1 VTWKWGDGTWGCHRP
16 HAAALQDLAPQGR
29 WRLPPPVL
37 GWMQPTNGTLRYQ
50 LVTASSHPRSGFR
63 LADLTWVDAAN
74 LLGDGLPVVIPI
86 GAASRA
92 HGPHLPLGTDRLV
105 AEVVAERL
113 LATLPVLVAP
123 CIAQGFQPAFMDYP
137 GSQHLEAG
145 TFQALVT
152 EVIEGYLRHGSER
165 ILLLNNGIATEAPL
179 KLVAQD
185 ILHRHGVR
193 IATADLPRL
202 GGSTASADALDERD
216 TSLLLAIQPALVR
229 LDRLQEMAAD
239 AEDDEDDLPT
249 EDSDEPRL
257 LSLRR
262 PLRFTPEERAGGVLN
277 RSGTTGNATAAT
289 AEKGEALLAAMVDEI
304 VADLRLLWPD
314 L

>member
-1 VTWKWGDGTWGCHRP
+1 MADS
-16 HAAALQDLAPQGR
+16 AARARLLQPI
-29 WRLPPPVL
+29 
-37 GWMQPTNGTLRYQ
+37 NGTSRYP
-50 LVTASSHPRSGFR
+50 LVTASSHPRSGYR
-63 LADLTWVDAAN
+63 LADLTWVDAAD
-74 LLGDGLPVVIPI
+74 LLGDGMPVVIPV

-92 HGPHLPLGTDRLV
+92 HGAHLPLGTDRLV

-113 LATLPVLVAP
+113 LASLPVLVAP

-137 GSQHLEAG
+137 GSQHIGAD

-152 EVIEGYLRHGSER
+152 EVIEGYLRHGAER

-202 GGSTASADALDERD
+202 GMLGLGGRAATVDDLDERD

-229 LDRLQEMAAD
+229 LDRLQAAD
-239 AEDDEDDLPT
+239 EEDEDEDDEDDDMLP
-249 EDSDEPRL
+249 DGMDEPRL

-262 PLRFTPEERAGGVLN
+262 PMRFTPEERAGGVLN
-277 RSGTTGNATAAT
+277 RTGTTGDASGAT

>member
-1 VTWKWGDGTWGCHRP
+1 M
-16 HAAALQDLAPQGR
+16 GR

-37 GWMQPTNGTLRYQ
+37 GWRQPTNGTLRYP

-202 GGSTASADALDERD
+202 GSLGLGSSSASADALDERD

-239 AEDDEDDLPT
+239 AEDDEDDLPP

-262 PLRFTPEERAGGVLN
+262 PMRFTPEERAGGVLN
-277 RSGTTGNATAAT
+277 RSGTTGDATAAT

>member
-1 VTWKWGDGTWGCHRP
+1 M
-16 HAAALQDLAPQGR
+16 
-29 WRLPPPVL
+29 L
-37 GWMQPTNGTLRYQ
+37 GWLQPINGTLRYP

-74 LLGDGLPVVIPI
+74 LLGDGLPVVIPV
-86 GAASRA
+86 ASASRA

-113 LATLPVLVAP
+113 LASLPVLVAP

-137 GSQHLEAG
+137 GSQHLEAN
-145 TFQALVT
+145 TFQALVA
-152 EVIEGYLRHGSER
+152 EVVEGYLRHGAER

-185 ILHRHGVR
+185 ILHHHGVR

-202 GGSTASADALDERD
+202 GSLGLGSRSASVDDLDERD
-216 TSLLLAIQPALVR
+216 TSLLLAIQPSLVR

-239 AEDDEDDLPT
+239 ADDEEGMPPDGA
-249 EDSDEPRL
+249 DEPRL

-262 PLRFTPEERAGGVLN
+262 PLRFTPEEREGGVLN
-277 RSGTTGNATAAT
+277 RTGTTGDATAAT

>member
-1 VTWKWGDGTWGCHRP
+1 
-16 HAAALQDLAPQGR
+16 
-29 WRLPPPVL
+29 
-37 GWMQPTNGTLRYQ
+37 MQPTNRTSRYP

-113 LATLPVLVAP
+113 LASLPVLVAP
-123 CIAQGFQPAFMDYP
+123 CIAHGFQPAFMDYP
-137 GSQHLEAG
+137 GSQHLEAN
-145 TFQALVT
+145 TFQSLVA
-152 EVIEGYLRHGSER
+152 EVVEGYLRHGADR

-202 GGSTASADALDERD
+202 GSRSASVDDLDERD

-239 AEDDEDDLPT
+239 AEDDEDDLPS
-249 EDSDEPRL
+249 DGADEPRL

-262 PLRFTPEERAGGVLN
+262 PMRFTPEERAGGVLN
-277 RSGTTGNATAAT
+277 RSGTTGDATAAT

>member
-1 VTWKWGDGTWGCHRP
+1 
-16 HAAALQDLAPQGR
+16 
-29 WRLPPPVL
+29 
-37 GWMQPTNGTLRYQ
+37 MQPTNGTSRYP

-113 LATLPVLVAP
+113 LASLPVLVAP

-137 GSQHLEAG
+137 GSQHLEAD

-202 GGSTASADALDERD
+202 GSRSATVDDLDERD

-229 LDRLQEMAAD
+229 LDRLKDMAAD
-239 AEDDEDDLPT
+239 ADDEDDMPL
-249 EDSDEPRL
+249 DGADEPRL

-262 PLRFTPEERAGGVLN
+262 PMRFTPEERAGGVLN
-277 RSGTTGNATAAT
+277 RRGTTGDATAAT

>member
-1 VTWKWGDGTWGCHRP
+1 MAEDATR
-16 HAAALQDLAPQGR
+16 A
-29 WRLPPPVL
+29 RLDA
-37 GWMQPTNGTLRYQ
+37 TNNGTLRYP

-74 LLGDGLPVVIPI
+74 LLGDGLPVVIPV
-86 GAASRA
+86 ASASRA

-113 LATLPVLVAP
+113 LASLPVLVAP

-137 GSQHLEAG
+137 GSQHLEAN
-145 TFQALVT
+145 TFQALVA
-152 EVIEGYLRHGSER
+152 EVVEGYLRHGAER

-185 ILHRHGVR
+185 VLHHHGVR
-193 IATADLPRL
+193 IVTADLARL
-202 GGSTASADALDERD
+202 GSRSASVDDLDERD

-229 LDRLQEMAAD
+229 LDRLQEMAVD
-239 AEDDEDDLPT
+239 AEDDEDDLPP
-249 EDSDEPRL
+249 DGADEPRL

-262 PLRFTPEERAGGVLN
+262 PMRFTPEEREGGVLN
-277 RSGTTGNATAAT
+277 RSGTTGDATAAT

>member
-1 VTWKWGDGTWGCHRP
+1 M
-16 HAAALQDLAPQGR
+16 
-29 WRLPPPVL
+29 L
-37 GWMQPTNGTLRYQ
+37 GWAQPNQQDVRYP

-63 LADLTWVDAAN
+63 LADLTWVDAAD
-74 LLGDGLPVVIPI
+74 LLGDGMPVVIPI

-113 LATLPVLVAP
+113 LASLPVLVAP
-123 CIAQGFQPAFMDYP
+123 CISQGFQPAFMDYP
-137 GSQHLEAG
+137 GSQHIEAG

-152 EVIEGYLRHGSER
+152 EVVEGYLRHGADR

-185 ILHRHGVR
+185 ILQHHGVR

-202 GGSTASADALDERD
+202 GSRSATVDDLDERD

-229 LDRLQEMAAD
+229 LDRLKDMAAAVD
-239 AEDDEDDLPT
+239 DEDEDDLLP
-249 EDSDEPRL
+249 DGADEPRL

-262 PLRFTPEERAGGVLN
+262 PMRFTPEERAGGVLN
-277 RSGTTGNATAAT
+277 RSGTTGDASAAT
-289 AEKGEALLAAMVDEI
+289 AEKGEKLLAAMVDEI

>member
-1 VTWKWGDGTWGCHRP
+1 
-16 HAAALQDLAPQGR
+16 
-29 WRLPPPVL
+29 
-37 GWMQPTNGTLRYQ
+37 M
-50 LVTASSHPRSGFR
+50 TASSHPRSGFR

-74 LLGDGLPVVIPI
+74 LLGDGLPVVIPV
-86 GAASRA
+86 ASASRA

-113 LATLPVLVAP
+113 LASLPVLVAP

-137 GSQHLEAG
+137 GSQHLEAN
-145 TFQALVT
+145 TFQSLVA
-152 EVIEGYLRHGSER
+152 EVVEGYLRHGADR
-165 ILLLNNGIATEAPL
+165 ILLLNNGISTEAPL

-185 ILHRHGVR
+185 ILHHHGVR
-193 IATADLPRL
+193 IVTADLPRL
-202 GGSTASADALDERD
+202 GSRSATVDDLDERD

-229 LDRLQEMAAD
+229 LDRLQEMAAE
-239 AEDDEDDLPT
+239 AEDNEDGDLPP
-249 EDSDEPRL
+249 DGADEPRL

-262 PLRFTPEERAGGVLN
+262 PMRFTPEEREGGVLN
-277 RSGTTGNATAAT
+277 RSGTTGDASAAT

>member
-1 VTWKWGDGTWGCHRP
+1 MLPTVP
-16 HAAALQDLAPQGR
+16 LQDLSAIRPSPQG
-29 WRLPPPVL
+29 LADPPRPVL
-37 GWMQPTNGTLRYQ
+37 GWAQPTIGTLRYP

-113 LATLPVLVAP
+113 LASLPVLVAP
-123 CIAQGFQPAFMDYP
+123 CIAQGFHPAFMDYP
-137 GSQHLEAG
+137 GSQHLEAS
-145 TFQALVT
+145 TFQALVA
-152 EVIEGYLRHGSER
+152 EVVEGYLRHGADR

-185 ILHRHGVR
+185 ILHHHGVR
-193 IATADLPRL
+193 IVTADLPRL
-202 GGSTASADALDERD
+202 GSFSLGSRSATVDDLDERD

-229 LDRLQEMAAD
+229 LDRLQEMAAE
-239 AEDDEDDLPT
+239 AEDDDEGDLPL
-249 EDSDEPRL
+249 DGADEPRL

-262 PLRFTPEERAGGVLN
+262 PMRFTPEEREGGVLN
-277 RSGTTGNATAAT
+277 RSGTTGDASAAT

>member
-1 VTWKWGDGTWGCHRP
+1 
-16 HAAALQDLAPQGR
+16 
-29 WRLPPPVL
+29 
-37 GWMQPTNGTLRYQ
+37 MQPILGTLRYP
-50 LVTASSHPRSGFR
+50 LVTASSHPRSGYR
-63 LADLTWVDAAN
+63 LADLTWVDAAD
-74 LLGDGLPVVIPI
+74 LLGDGLPVVIPV

-113 LATLPVLVAP
+113 LAALPVLVAP
-123 CIAQGFQPAFMDYP
+123 CISQGFQPAFMDYP
-137 GSQHLEAG
+137 GSQHLQAE

-152 EVIEGYLRHGSER
+152 EVIEGYLRHGAER

-202 GGSTASADALDERD
+202 GSRSASVDDLDERD

-229 LDRLQEMAAD
+229 LDRLQEMVED
-239 AEDDEDDLPT
+239 AEDDEDNGLPV
-249 EDSDEPRL
+249 DVVDEPRL

-262 PLRFTPEERAGGVLN
+262 PMRFTPEERAGGVLN
-277 RSGTTGNATAAT
+277 RSGTTGDASAAT
-289 AEKGEALLAAMVDEI
+289 AEKGEKLLAAMVDEI

>member
-1 VTWKWGDGTWGCHRP
+1 MLGLSGTIAR
-16 HAAALQDLAPQGR
+16 
-29 WRLPPPVL
+29 
-37 GWMQPTNGTLRYQ
+37 Q
-50 LVTASSHPRSGFR
+50 LCYFIVTASSLPRSGYR
-63 LADLTWVDAAN
+63 LADLTWVDAAD
-74 LLGDGLPVVIPI
+74 LIGDGMPVVIPI

-113 LATLPVLVAP
+113 LASLPILVAP

-137 GSQHLEAG
+137 GSQHIEAD

-152 EVIEGYLRHGSER
+152 EIIEGYLRHGAER

-179 KLVAQD
+179 KLVAQT
-185 ILHRHGVR
+185 ILQRHGVR
-193 IATADLPRL
+193 VATADLPRL
-202 GGSTASADALDERD
+202 GSHSASVDDLDERD
-216 TSLLLAIQPALVR
+216 TSLLLAIAPALVR
-229 LDRLQEMAAD
+229 LDRLEQMADEA
-239 AEDDEDDLPT
+239 DDED
-249 EDSDEPRL
+249 EDFSDEADEPRL

-277 RSGTTGNATAAT
+277 RTGTTGDATAAT
-289 AEKGEALLAAMVDEI
+289 AEKGERLLAAIVDEI
-304 VADLRLLWPD
+304 VADLRQLWPD

>member
-1 VTWKWGDGTWGCHRP
+1 
-16 HAAALQDLAPQGR
+16 
-29 WRLPPPVL
+29 
-37 GWMQPTNGTLRYQ
+37 M
-50 LVTASSHPRSGFR
+50 TASSHPRSGFR

-74 LLGDGLPVVIPI
+74 LLGDGLPVVIPV
-86 GAASRA
+86 ASASRA

-113 LATLPVLVAP
+113 LASLPVLVAP

-137 GSQHLEAG
+137 GSQHLEAN
-145 TFQALVT
+145 TFQSLVA
-152 EVIEGYLRHGSER
+152 EVVEGYLRHGADR

-202 GGSTASADALDERD
+202 GSQIASTEDLDERE
-216 TSLLLAIQPALVR
+216 TSLRLAIMPSLVR
-229 LDRLQEMAAD
+229 LDRLGDAA
-239 AEDDEDDLPT
+239 ADEDD
-249 EDSDEPRL
+249 DADDAMADEPQL
-257 LSLRR
+257 LSLRL
-262 PLRFTPEERAGGVLN
+262 PMRFTPEERPGGLLN
-277 RSGTTGNATAAT
+277 RSGTTGDASAAT